1 MKQNSYNSDIKGKLY
16 LIPTPI
22 GNLDDITLRALNTL
36 KEVDI
41 VFAEDTRETFN
52 LLKYYNINK
61 KIESCHKYSEMKNKE
76 QILKIL
82 KEGKTIGFVSD
93 RGTPL
98 ISDPGNFV
106 VNEVIKENIHVI
118 ALPGATA
125 LIPALNMSGLDNER
139 FLFYGFLN
147 NKKNMAKKELNKL
160 KDVEYTMIFYESP
173 RRLKT
178 TLELMLEAFGNRK
191 ISIVREI
198 SKLHEEI
205 IRDSIENVTKIIDDI
220 KGEIVIV
227 VEKKKNNKLETI
239 STNYIEL
246 VKEMQEEGY
255 SKKDAIK
262 EVSLKYNI
270 SKNKLYEECKE
281 L

>member
-76 QILKIL
+76 KILKIL

-106 VNEVIKENIHVI
+106 VNEVIKENITVI

-147 NKKNMAKKELNKL
+147 NKKNAAKKELNKL

>member
-1 MKQNSYNSDIKGKLY
+1 MKQNSYNGDIKGKLY

-22 GNLDDITLRALNTL
+22 GNLDDITIRALNTL

-41 VFAEDTRETFN
+41 VFAEDTREAFN

-76 QILKIL
+76 KILRIL
-82 KEGKTIGFVSD
+82 KEGKTIGFISD

-98 ISDPGNFV
+98 ISDPGNFI
-106 VNEVIKENIHVI
+106 VNEVINENIPVI

-147 NKKNMAKKELNKL
+147 SKKNSAKNELNIL

-178 TLELMLEAFGNRK
+178 TLELMLEVFGNRK

-205 IRDSIENVTKIIDDI
+205 IRDNIENVIKLIDDI

-227 VEKKKNNKLETI
+227 VEKKNNTKLETI
-239 STNYIEL
+239 PSNYIEL
-246 VKEMQEEGY
+246 VKKMQEEGY
-255 SKKDAIK
+255 SKKDAVK
-262 EVSLKYNI
+262 EVSTKYNI

>member
-22 GNLDDITLRALNTL
+22 GNLDDITLRALNIL

-76 QILKIL
+76 KILKIL

-106 VNEVIKENIHVI
+106 VNEVIKENIPVI

-147 NKKNMAKKELNKL
+147 NKKNAAKNELNRL

-227 VEKKKNNKLETI
+227 VEKEKNNKLETI

-246 VKEMQEEGY
+246 VKEMQEAGY

>member
-1 MKQNSYNSDIKGKLY
+1 MKQNSYNGDIKGKLY

-22 GNLDDITLRALNTL
+22 GNLDDITIRALNTL

-41 VFAEDTRETFN
+41 VFAEDTREAFN

-76 QILKIL
+76 KILRIL
-82 KEGKTIGFVSD
+82 KEGKTIGFISD

-98 ISDPGNFV
+98 ISDPGNFI
-106 VNEVIKENIHVI
+106 VNEVINENIPVI

-147 NKKNMAKKELNKL
+147 SKKNSAKNELNIL

-178 TLELMLEAFGNRK
+178 TLELMFEVFGNRK

-205 IRDSIENVTKIIDDI
+205 IRDNIENVIKLIDDI

-227 VEKKKNNKLETI
+227 VEKKNNTKLETI
-239 STNYIEL
+239 PSNYIEL

-255 SKKDAIK
+255 SKKDAVK
-262 EVSLKYNI
+262 EVSTKYNI

>member
-76 QILKIL
+76 KILKIL

-106 VNEVIKENIHVI
+106 VNEVIKKNIPVI

-160 KDVEYTMIFYESP
+160 KDVEYTMVFYESP

>member
-22 GNLDDITLRALNTL
+22 GNLDDITLRALNIL

-76 QILKIL
+76 KILKIL

-106 VNEVIKENIHVI
+106 VNEVIKENIPVI

-147 NKKNMAKKELNKL
+147 NKKNAAKNELNRL
-160 KDVEYTMIFYESP
+160 KDVENTMIFYESP

-246 VKEMQEEGY
+246 VKEMQEAGY

>member
-1 MKQNSYNSDIKGKLY
+1 MKQNSYNSNIKGKLY

-76 QILKIL
+76 KILKIL

-106 VNEVIKENIHVI
+106 VNEVIKENIPVI

-246 VKEMQEEGY
+246 VKKMQEEGY

>member
-1 MKQNSYNSDIKGKLY
+1 MKQNSYNGDIKGKLY

-22 GNLDDITLRALNTL
+22 GNLDDITIRALNTL

-41 VFAEDTRETFN
+41 VFAEDTREAFN

-61 KIESCHKYSEMKNKE
+61 KIESCHKYSEMKKKKK
-76 QILKIL
+76 ILRIL
-82 KEGKTIGFVSD
+82 KEGKTIGFISD

-98 ISDPGNFV
+98 ISDPGNFI
-106 VNEVIKENIHVI
+106 VNEVINENIPVI

-147 NKKNMAKKELNKL
+147 SKKNSAKNELNIL

-178 TLELMLEAFGNRK
+178 TLELMLEVFGNRK

-205 IRDSIENVTKIIDDI
+205 IRDNIENVIKLIDDI

-227 VEKKKNNKLETI
+227 VEKKNNTKLETI
-239 STNYIEL
+239 PSNYIEL
-246 VKEMQEEGY
+246 VKKMQEEGY
-255 SKKDAIK
+255 SKKDAVK
-262 EVSLKYNI
+262 EVSTKYNI

>member
-76 QILKIL
+76 KILKIL

-106 VNEVIKENIHVI
+106 VNEVIKENIPVI

-147 NKKNMAKKELNKL
+147 NKKNAAKKELNKL

-246 VKEMQEEGY
+246 VKEMQEAGY

>member
-22 GNLDDITLRALNTL
+22 GNLDDITIRALNTL

-41 VFAEDTRETFN
+41 VFAEDTREAFN

-76 QILKIL
+76 KILKIL

-98 ISDPGNFV
+98 ISDPGNFI
-106 VNEVIKENIHVI
+106 VNEVINENIPVV

-147 NKKNMAKKELNKL
+147 SKKNAAKKELNML
-160 KDVEYTMIFYESP
+160 KDIEYTMIFYESP
-173 RRLKT
+173 RRLKN
-178 TLELMLEAFGNRK
+178 TLELMFEAFGNRE

-205 IRDSIENVTKIIDDI
+205 IRDSIENVIKIIDDI

-227 VEKKKNNKLETI
+227 VEKKKNIKLETI
-239 STNYIEL
+239 PLNCIEL
-246 VKEMQEEGY
+246 VKEMQKKGY
-255 SKKDAIK
+255 SKKDAVK

>member
-1 MKQNSYNSDIKGKLY
+1 MKQNSYNSNIKGKLY

-61 KIESCHKYSEMKNKE
+61 KIESCHKYSEMKNNEK
-76 QILKIL
+76 ILKIL

-106 VNEVIKENIHVI
+106 VNEVIKENIPVI

>member
-76 QILKIL
+76 KILKIL

-106 VNEVIKENIHVI
+106 VNEVIKENIPVI

-178 TLELMLEAFGNRK
+178 TLELMLETFGNRK

>member
-1 MKQNSYNSDIKGKLY
+1 MKQNSYNGDIKGKLY

-22 GNLDDITLRALNTL
+22 GNLDDITIRALNTL

-41 VFAEDTRETFN
+41 VFAEDTREAFN

-76 QILKIL
+76 KILRIL
-82 KEGKTIGFVSD
+82 KEGKTIGFISD

-98 ISDPGNFV
+98 ISDPGNFI
-106 VNEVIKENIHVI
+106 VNEVINENIPVI

-147 NKKNMAKKELNKL
+147 SKKNSAKNELNIL

-178 TLELMLEAFGNRK
+178 TLELMFEAFGNRK

-205 IRDSIENVTKIIDDI
+205 IRDNIENVIKLIDDI

-227 VEKKKNNKLETI
+227 VEKKNNTKLETI
-239 STNYIEL
+239 PSNYIEL
-246 VKEMQEEGY
+246 VKKMQEEGY
-255 SKKDAIK
+255 SKKDAVK
-262 EVSLKYNI
+262 EVSTKYNI

>member
-76 QILKIL
+76 KILKIL

-106 VNEVIKENIHVI
+106 VNEVIKENIPVI

-147 NKKNMAKKELNKL
+147 NKKNTAKKELNKL
-160 KDVEYTMIFYESP
+160 KDVEYTMVFYESP

-205 IRDSIENVTKIIDDI
+205 IRDNIENVTKIIDDI

>member
-76 QILKIL
+76 KILKIL

-106 VNEVIKENIHVI
+106 VNEVIKENIPVI

-147 NKKNMAKKELNKL
+147 NKKNAAKKELNKL
-160 KDVEYTMIFYESP
+160 KDVEYTMVFYESP

-227 VEKKKNNKLETI
+227 VEKKKNNKLEII

>member
-22 GNLDDITLRALNTL
+22 GNLDDITLRALNIL

-76 QILKIL
+76 KILKIL

-106 VNEVIKENIHVI
+106 VNEVIRENISVI

-147 NKKNMAKKELNKL
+147 NKKNAAKKELNKL